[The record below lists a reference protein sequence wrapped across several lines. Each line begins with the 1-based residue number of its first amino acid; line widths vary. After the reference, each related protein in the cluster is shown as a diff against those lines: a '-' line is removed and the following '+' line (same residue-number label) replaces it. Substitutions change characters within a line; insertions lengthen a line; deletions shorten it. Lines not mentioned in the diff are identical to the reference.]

1 MDPITFG
8 PLQAG
13 HYVQI
18 SLGLGFYVPESDYKD
33 LQREANR
40 TNRTQYLGV
49 TKSGQA
55 LRGASLAEVI
65 SHPDSAGVVA
75 CLVPS
80 PSSNILIMQ

>member
-1 MDPITFG
+1 MDTITFG

-49 TKSGQA
+49 TKSGQP
-55 LRGASLAEVI
+55 LRGESRDSVI
-65 SHPDSAGVVA
+65 SHPESAGVVA
-75 CLVPS
+75 WIVPV
-80 PSSNILIMQ
+80 